1 MSIKIEDIMI
11 RDVLTSDISES
22 VLSATIKMNE
32 REVGSIIIL
41 DGKKPVG
48 ILTERDILKRIVV
61 ERKDPEKTKVEE
73 VMSTP
78 IISAKPEMSLDDAVK
93 IMILKRVKKLPIL
106 KNEKLV
112 GIITLFDVV
121 RLKPITMNI
130 LEVYE
135 TKEVPK
141 GIEKYVTKIKGKPSE
156 YEKHLKKKIPVD

>member
-11 RDVLTSDISES
+11 RDVLTADVSEN

-61 ERKDPEKTKVEE
+61 ERRDPEKTKVEE
-73 VMSTP
+73 VMSAP
-78 IISAKPEMSLDDAVK
+78 LISAKPEMSLDDAVK

-106 KNEKLV
+106 KNDKLV

-130 LEVYE
+130 LKSYE

-141 GIEKYVTKIKGKPSE
+141 SIEKYVTKIKGKPSE
-156 YEKHLKKKIPVD
+156 YEKHLKKRIPVK

>member
-1 MSIKIEDIMI
+1 MI
-11 RDVLTSDISES
+11 RDVLTADVSES

-32 REVGSIIIL
+32 REVGSIVIL

-61 ERKDPEKTKVEE
+61 ERRDPEKTKVGE

-78 IISAKPEMSLDDAVK
+78 LISAKLEMSLDDAVK

-106 KNEKLV
+106 KDDKLV

-121 RLKPITMNI
+121 RLKPITINI
-130 LEVYE
+130 LESYE

-141 GIEKYVTKIKGKPSE
+141 GIEKYVIKIKGKPSE
-156 YEKHLKKKIPVD
+156 YEKHLKKRIPVE